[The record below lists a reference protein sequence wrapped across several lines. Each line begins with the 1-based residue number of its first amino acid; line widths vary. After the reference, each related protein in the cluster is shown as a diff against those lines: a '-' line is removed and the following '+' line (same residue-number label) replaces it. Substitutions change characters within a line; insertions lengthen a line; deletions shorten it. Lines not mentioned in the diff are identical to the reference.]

1 MARPALELFY
11 PELAGVRQPLAGE
24 MAARRE
30 LLERL
35 PFATGYGVEIAM
47 LIDAWRAVGLEGI
60 AQVDLDE
67 HHNRHQ
73 PLSALTPMAL
83 TVLATIA
90 RRLEQDGADGS
101 GGLRPRAPAAGE
113 PRLRNAETPSRR
125 TRDWRAAGSR
135 VIAAR
140 VRCLYVD
147 LDGTLLGRGASLLHD
162 GEGEVSIDGVR
173 AVQACLRAD
182 VEVVLMSGR
191 RRAQVYE
198 DARLLGQG
206 SFIYEAGACVV
217 LDGEEHWL
225 TGELLPGELT
235 IAEQIE
241 RSGAPALLLEHYAG
255 RLEYHEPWHVERE
268 VSHLFRGLVDAFE
281 VDALLAE
288 RGHGNLRLVDNGVV
302 NRRSPALA
310 ELPHV
315 RGYHLLPISASKAAA
330 VAFHRRARGYSR
342 EETFAVGD
350 SREDLACAEHVQTFW
365 LVANAVERDP
375 SIAEAAAA
383 HDNVRVAEAG
393 HGAGVYEA
401 VVSTLIDR

>member
-1 MARPALELFY
+1 MS
-11 PELAGVRQPLAGE
+11 AGGGVSGAG
-24 MAARRE
+24 
-30 LLERL
+30 
-35 PFATGYGVEIAM
+35 
-47 LIDAWRAVGLEGI
+47 
-60 AQVDLDE
+60 
-67 HHNRHQ
+67 
-73 PLSALTPMAL
+73 
-83 TVLATIA
+83 
-90 RRLEQDGADGS
+90 
-101 GGLRPRAPAAGE
+101 
-113 PRLRNAETPSRR
+113 
-125 TRDWRAAGSR
+125 
-135 VIAAR
+135 

-162 GEGEVSIDGVR
+162 GDGAVSLDGVR

-198 DARLLGQG
+198 DARLLGQA

-225 TGELLPGELT
+225 TGDLLPGELT

-241 RSGAPALLLEHYAG
+241 RSGAPQMLLEHYAG
-255 RLEYHEPWHVERE
+255 RLEYHEPWHVQRE
-268 VSHLFRGLVDAFE
+268 VSHLFRGLVDAVE
-281 VDALLAE
+281 ADALLAQ

-310 ELPHV
+310 ELDHV
-315 RGYHLLPISASKAAA
+315 RGYHLLPISASKATA
-330 VAFHRRARGYSR
+330 VAFHSRARGYAR
-342 EETFAVGD
+342 EQTFAVGD
-350 SREDLACAEHVQTFW
+350 SREDLACAEHVHALW
-365 LVANAVERDP
+365 LVANAVARDP
-375 SIAEAAAA
+375 SIADAAAA